1 MKEGGNEMDGASC
14 KENSIVLVI
23 DHEKTIRTSI
33 INFLEGYRF
42 HVLEAENGDEGLILF
57 DRNKPDIVLVDIQMP
72 GLDGLQVLA
81 RIKEISPDTPTIII
95 SGAGKIED
103 TVKAIRLGAEDYL
116 MKPIEDMSFLL
127 HKLEKALERSQL
139 IRENREYQE
148 RLEVEVAKRT
158 KDLESTH
165 NKLRKANQLI
175 RDQRKK
181 ELEEERL
188 KVLLQM
194 AGTIAHEL
202 GQPLT
207 VLLGCIEIILMSQD
221 IPESLAKLIG
231 KVNDSGQR
239 IAKIVHKIQTIRH
252 YETKQYVEK
261 LSIIDIEE
269 KLDLI
274 SSEKRDE
281 LSRKN
286 SNSKFID
293 LMKWEVS
300 KARRYDTDL
309 VLCLIG
315 PEKIN
320 EINNSY
326 GQSAG
331 NMFLSEI
338 SKMLKECIRES
349 DFCCRYGDDEFALV
363 MPNTETKAGNF
374 VCERIRDTL
383 NQNQF
388 RYNSSQFP
396 LTSRIGLA
404 PFIPSQHD
412 NSLELME
419 MANKALCAA
428 REEEDFKQN

>member
-1 MKEGGNEMDGASC
+1 MDGVTC
-14 KENSIVLVI
+14 KERPVVLVI
-23 DHEKTIRTSI
+23 DDDIIVRTSI
-33 INFLEGYRF
+33 TNFLEDSRY
-42 HVLEAENGDEGLILF
+42 HVLEAENGREGLIIF
-57 DRNKPDIVLVDIQMP
+57 DRNKPDIVLVDIQMSEV
-72 GLDGLQVLA
+72 GGLQVLA
-81 RIKEISPDTPTIII
+81 NIKKISPDTPTIII

-103 TVKAIRLGAEDYL
+103 TVEAIRLGAEDYL
-116 MKPIEDMSFLL
+116 IKPIEDMSFLL
-127 HKLEKALERSQL
+127 HTFEKALERSRL
-139 IRENREYQE
+139 IKENREHQE
-148 RLEVEVAKRT
+148 RLEAEVIKRT
-158 KDLESTH
+158 KDLESTN
-165 NKLRKANQLI
+165 NKLRKTNQLI
-175 RDQRKK
+175 RDQQKK

-194 AGTIAHEL
+194 AGTTAHEL

-207 VLLGCIEIILMSQD
+207 VLLGCIEIILMTQD

-231 KVNDSGQR
+231 RVNDSGQR
-239 IAKIVHKIQTIRH
+239 IAQIVRKIQSLRH

-261 LSIIDIEE
+261 LSIIDIEQ
-269 KLDLI
+269 KLEFI
-274 SSEKRDE
+274 SSEGVDKP
-281 LSRKN
+281 SQKN
-286 SNSKFID
+286 NNSKFID
-293 LMKWEVS
+293 IMEWEVS

-309 VLCLIG
+309 VFCLIG

-326 GQSAG
+326 GKSAG

-338 SKMLKECIRES
+338 SKMLTECIRES
-349 DFCCRYGDDEFALV
+349 DFCCRYGEDEFALV

-388 RYNSSQFP
+388 RYNSSRFP
-396 LTSRIGLA
+396 LTSSIGFA

-419 MANKALCAA
+419 MANKALCMA

>member
-1 MKEGGNEMDGASC
+1 MDGVTV
-14 KENSIVLVI
+14 KERPVVLVI
-23 DHEKTIRTSI
+23 DDDEIIRTSI
-33 INFLEGYRF
+33 KNFLEDYRIN
-42 HVLEAENGDEGLILF
+42 VLEAENGHEGLILF

-72 GLDGLQVLA
+72 EVNGLQVLSN
-81 RIKEISPDTPTIII
+81 IKKISPDTPTIII

-103 TVKAIRLGAEDYL
+103 TVEAIRLGAEDYL
-116 MKPIEDMSFLL
+116 IKPIEDMSFLL
-127 HKLEKALERSQL
+127 HTLEKALERSRL
-139 IRENREYQE
+139 IKENREHQKH
-148 RLEVEVAKRT
+148 LETEVVKRT
-158 KDLESTH
+158 RDLESTN

-175 RDQRKK
+175 RDQQKK

-194 AGTIAHEL
+194 AGTTAHEL

-207 VLLGCIEIILMSQD
+207 VLLGCIEIILMTQE

-231 KVNDSGQR
+231 RVNDSGQR
-239 IAKIVHKIQTIRH
+239 IAQIVKKIQSIRH
-252 YETKQYVEK
+252 YETKQYFKK
-261 LSIIDIEE
+261 LSIIDIEQKKE
-269 KLDLI
+269 LNTP
-274 SSEKRDE
+274 EGTDE
-281 LSRKN
+281 SPHKI

-293 LMKWEVS
+293 IMEWEVS
-300 KARRYDTDL
+300 KAKRYDSDF

-320 EINNSY
+320 EINKTY

-331 NMFLSEI
+331 DMFLSEI

-349 DFCCRYGDDEFALV
+349 DFCCRYGNDEFALV
-363 MPNTETKAGNF
+363 MPNTEKIEGNF

-388 RYNSSQFP
+388 KYNSSKFP
-396 LTSRIGLA
+396 LTSSIGFA

-419 MANKALCAA
+419 MANKALCVA
-428 REEEDFKQN
+428 REEEDLKPN